1 MQSDTADLAKGPVCH
16 EDTKDN
22 VLELLVFPHW

>member
-1 MQSDTADLAKGPVCH
+1 MQSDTVDLAKGPVCH
-16 EDTKDN
+16 EDTEGN